1 MGLIRYLDTVLS
13 LPLEAE
19 FLVFPDDSCVG
30 GVTGKLSCAVEIS
43 DTVRVV
49 TVKSLLCLTE
59 MLSDFCCGSTIA
71 KERRKFKHRSLP
83 GGCFRVIQLKPIDI
97 ITVNKQVT
105 VKLVM
110 LTSK

>member
-30 GVTGKLSCAVEIS
+30 GVTGKLSCAVKIS
-43 DTVRVV
+43 ETVGVV
-49 TVKSLLCLTE
+49 TVKSLLCVME

-71 KERRKFKHRSLP
+71 RGVSGATEENISVKHRSLS
-83 GGCFRVIQLKPIDI
+83 GG
-97 ITVNKQVT
+97 
-105 VKLVM
+105 
-110 LTSK
+110 SASG